1 MVERI
6 CFTFALKPGT
16 EDEYKRRHDEIWP
29 ELVAAIQA
37 AGIRNYTLFHRGLQ
51 ITAYAECH
59 PDAAT
64 AFGKVGASD
73 VNLRWATWFEEVIEQ
88 LTDEDGNLFRAD
100 EVWHL
105 D

>member
-1 MVERI
+1 MERI
-6 CFTFALKPGT
+6 CFSFEIKPGT

-29 ELVAAIQA
+29 ELVEAIEQ
-37 AGIRNYTLFHRGLQ
+37 AGIRNYTLFRRGLQ

-64 AFGKVGASD
+64 AFGKIAATD
-73 VNLRWATWFEEVIEQ
+73 ANARWATWFEEVIVK
-88 LTDEDGNLFRAD
+88 LTDEQGNLFRSD